1 MDAQPAES
9 FDAPTDEAID
19 ETVDE
24 TTDEPRLDKTFFEV
38 VPLNAPDD
46 ALAYWLSRPVV
57 ERLQALERLRR
68 IFYGPDYARE
78 GLQRVL
84 EVVQFERR

>member
-1 MDAQPAES
+1 MDPNPEES
-9 FDAPTDEAID
+9 I
-19 ETVDE
+19 
-24 TTDEPRLDKTFFEV
+24 DEPRLDKSHFSV

-46 ALAYWLSRPVV
+46 ALEYWLSRPVV

-68 IFYGPDYARE
+68 IWYGPTYASE

-84 EVVQFERR
+84 EVVQLERR

>member
-1 MDAQPAES
+1 MRPDQSPGES
-9 FDAPTDEAID
+9 I
-19 ETVDE
+19 
-24 TTDEPRLDKTFFEV
+24 DEPRLDKTHFSV
-38 VPLNAPDD
+38 VPFDAPDD
-46 ALAYWLSRPVV
+46 ALEYWLSRPVV

-84 EVVQFERR
+84 EVVQLERR